1 MEDCFSKDIP
11 PVPIGAGIPAFAP
24 RMRTGT
30 YALGTPRV
38 FSGGRLSLEYVS
50 GVRIPNESGVLTL
63 TNRPF
68 LALYSFGAHT
78 SNSITSARV
87 TPVVDGEAREE
98 YSLCCARMPSG
109 LLASASGAAPLDGA
123 RTLAFELQ
131 TDIPARFDNS
141 AFTVLLLYG

>member
-1 MEDCFSKDIP
+1 MVEYAEISVVKRVLFPYFADKHHITPDLTWQFS
-11 PVPIGAGIPAFAP
+11 VYAFS
-24 RMRTGT
+24 
-30 YALGTPRV
+30 V
-38 FSGGRLSLEYVS
+38 K
-50 GVRIPNESGVLTL
+50 IPNESGVLTL
-63 TNRPF
+63 ANRPF

-123 RTLAFELQ
+123 RTLAFEMQ